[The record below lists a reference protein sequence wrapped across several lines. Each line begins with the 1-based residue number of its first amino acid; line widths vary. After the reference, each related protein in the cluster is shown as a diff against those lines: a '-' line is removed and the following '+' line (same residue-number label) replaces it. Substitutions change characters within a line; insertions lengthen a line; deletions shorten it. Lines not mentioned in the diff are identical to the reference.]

1 MVERESTQPTWKP
14 DIALD
19 AAEDVPTGR
28 IQRMWLIGGRYELDG
43 LISQGGMG
51 RVYRGVHRDLN
62 RAFALKLVHDTLRWE
77 VEFRERFFMEARLA
91 SSLQHPNIISV
102 TDFGLDEHQ
111 GYYLVMELL
120 SGETLRARVGKA
132 RPTSVEALDIINQLA
147 GALDYI
153 HDRGIIHC
161 DLKPENVFL
170 SRVEASRRRNMVK
183 LLDFGLSWRSGT
195 PAEASLAG
203 TPPYLAPER
212 LRGEPPSPASDV
224 YSLGA
229 IFYELLTGRAPYT
242 GKVLDMMEQQL
253 RGPIPPPPSALTGA
267 PIDARIERLVMRA
280 LDREPEVRFPSAR
293 ALREELSAIMGE
305 QGMRLRAGPGESTTD
320 DPHLLAREGARFA
333 ARALQAI
340 DAGDLNTVKQVL
352 RDALDRFAKAR

>member
-1 MVERESTQPTWKP
+1 MVERETTQPTWKP
-14 DIALD
+14 DVALD
-19 AAEDVPTGR
+19 AAEDVPTSR
-28 IQRMWLIGGRYELDG
+28 IQRLWLIGGRYELDG

-51 RVYRGVHRDLN
+51 RVYRAVHRDLN
-62 RAFALKLVHDTLRWE
+62 RAFALKLVHDSLRWE

-91 SSLQHPNIISV
+91 SSLAHPNIISV

-132 RPTSVEALDIINQLA
+132 RTSRTEALDIIIQLA

-153 HDRGIIHC
+153 HGRGIIHC

-170 SRVEASRRRNMVK
+170 SRVEGSRRRNLVK
-183 LLDFGLSWRSGT
+183 LLDFGLSWRNNT
-195 PAEASLAG
+195 PAEAKLAG

-212 LRGEPPSPASDV
+212 LEGEPPSPTCDV

-229 IFYELLTGRAPYT
+229 IFYELITGRAPYT
-242 GKVLDMMEQQL
+242 GKMIDIMEQQL
-253 RGPIPPPPSALTGA
+253 HGSSPPAPSTVTGVV
-267 PIDARIERLVMRA
+267 IDGRTERLVMRA
-280 LDREPEVRFPSAR
+280 LDRDPEKRFPTTEAFR
-293 ALREELSAIMGE
+293 GELAAIMAE
-305 QGMRLRAGPGESTTD
+305 QGMSLRGAHEPAQD
-320 DPHLLAREGARFA
+320 DRQVLARDGARVA

-340 DAGDLNTVKQVL
+340 DAGDLDTLKQVL